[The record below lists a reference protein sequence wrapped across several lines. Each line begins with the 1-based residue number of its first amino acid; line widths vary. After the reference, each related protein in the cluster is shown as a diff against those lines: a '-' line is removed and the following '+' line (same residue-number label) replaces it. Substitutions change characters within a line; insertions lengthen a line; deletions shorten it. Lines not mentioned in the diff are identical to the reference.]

1 MGFFVKARKKADI
14 FFPAGGVEQMKTQNL
29 PWIQSRHGLLDAGI
43 AQKIMP
49 QECAG
54 LQTGRRQGPQ
64 FTNRLDIALVQFDPA
79 HLLEHLIF
87 IHGVSCTWFAFR
99 MVSA

>member
-1 MGFFVKARKKADI
+1 
-14 FFPAGGVEQMKTQNL
+14 
-29 PWIQSRHGLLDAGI
+29 
-43 AQKIMP
+43 MP

-79 HLLEHLIF
+79 HMLEHLIF
-87 IHGVSCTWFAFR
+87 IHGVSCTLIAFR

>member
-1 MGFFVKARKKADI
+1 MGFFVKARKKLDI

-29 PWIQSRHGLLDAGI
+29 PLVQGRHGLFDAGVG
-43 AQKIMP
+43 QKMML

-64 FTNRLDIALVQFDPA
+64 FTNRLDIGLVQFEP
-79 HLLEHLIF
+79 
-87 IHGVSCTWFAFR
+87 GT
-99 MVSA
+99 SA